1 MLTQQTTTDGGR
13 KRTSK
18 KSAQVGPMKRASN
31 PDDFGETI
39 LFIMLVIIV
48 LVLAVIM
55 NAAIR
60 ETVYFIREVLSM

>member
-1 MLTQQTTTDGGR
+1 MLAQQTTTDGGQ
-13 KRTSK
+13 KRTFK
-18 KSAQVGPMKRASN
+18 KPAQFRAPKRVSN
-31 PDDFGETI
+31 PDDFAETI

-60 ETVYFIREVLSM
+60 ETVYFIREVLAL